1 MENRR
6 AGWDLF
12 LISALGLFVELMFI
26 RWVASEVRVV
36 AFYKN
41 FALIAAFL
49 GLGIGFAIAR
59 REKGVQWFD
68 RWFLPLLSVSVVIV
82 LIMGRTM
89 LSEVILLNRQ
99 NGQEFVWAGKRSNL
113 SRTS

>member
-6 AGWDLF
+6 VAWDLF
-12 LISALGLFVELMFI
+12 LVSALGLFVELMFI

-59 REKGVQWFD
+59 REKSVRWFD
-68 RWFLPLLSVSVVIV
+68 RWFLPLLSLSVIIV
-82 LIMGRTM
+82 LILGAHVDQRSHFTQSPKQPGIHLGR
-89 LSEVILLNRQ
+89 
-99 NGQEFVWAGKRSNL
+99 GCD
-113 SRTS
+113 